1 MSNLLIAEQLSE
13 EFIQDMARWIAMSIK
28 KGDKTNED
36 IKKANDTYIDSTNN
50 ICSNNKNK

>member
-36 IKKANDTYIDSTNN
+36 IKKTNDTYINSTNN